1 MREIAEFRI
10 DERFAPMLFAESE
23 GKRVGTS
30 VRQIEIETTDP
41 RFAQVGRLQR
51 EFREKEGKPFF
62 YGWNLK
68 RKPSSQELR
77 QASLFSL
84 RVTAV
89 FEPAGEERGT
99 KYDES
104 STCPNCG
111 AGAKQ
116 IGALI
121 LDVKRIPKGKDIAKT
136 IAGEIVVS
144 LRVAEL
150 FERHGVTGLTLNPVR
165 MSAASSAESKDWF
178 QLAVQS
184 ADAEIVAPT
193 RVGIDPFD
201 DDPQG
206 ESRCPLGDL
215 LGLNLLS
222 EVTIRGATRGDA
234 DFVCSHQFIGV
245 RRELLRPERLMLISK
260 KVWRLIESEKLK
272 GCEVEIARLAK

>member
-1 MREIAEFRI
+1 MREVAEFRV
-10 DERFAPMLFAESE
+10 DERFASMLFAETE
-23 GKRVGTS
+23 GKRVGSS
-30 VRQIEIETTDP
+30 VRKVELETTDP

-51 EFREKEGKPFF
+51 ELRAKQGEPFF
-62 YGWNLK
+62 YGWSLK

-84 RVTAV
+84 QVAAV

-104 STCPNCG
+104 SGCPNCG

-116 IGALI
+116 IGLLI

-144 LRVAEL
+144 RRVVEV
-150 FERHGVTGLTLNPVR
+150 FERHGVTGVALSPVR

-178 QLAVQS
+178 QLSVQS

-201 DDPQG
+201 EDASG
-206 ESRCPLGDL
+206 ECRCPLGDL

-222 EVTIRGATRGDA
+222 EVTIRATTRGDA
-234 DFVCSHQFIGV
+234 DFVSSPQFIGV
-245 RRELLRPERLMLISK
+245 RRELLRPERVILISP
-260 KVWRLIESEKLK
+260 KVWKLIESEKLK
-272 GCEVEIARLAK
+272 GVEVEIARLA

>member
-1 MREIAEFRI
+1 MREIAEFRV
-10 DERFAPMLFAESE
+10 DERFASMLFAESE
-23 GKRVGTS
+23 GKRVGSS
-30 VRQIEIETTDP
+30 VRQIELETTDP

-51 EFREKEGKPFF
+51 ELREKEGKPFF

-104 STCPNCG
+104 SSCPNCG

-116 IGALI
+116 TGPLI
-121 LDVKRIPKGKDIAKT
+121 LDARRIPKGKDIAKT
-136 IAGEIVVS
+136 IAGEVVVS
-144 LRVAEL
+144 RRATEL
-150 FERHGVTGLTLNPVR
+150 FERHGITGVTLSPVR
-165 MSAASSAESKDWF
+165 MNAASSAESKDWF
-178 QLAVQS
+178 QLTVQS
-184 ADAEIVAPT
+184 AEAEIVAPT

-201 DDPQG
+201 DDPHG
-206 ESRCPLGDL
+206 EGRCPLGDL

-222 EVTIRGATRGDA
+222 EVTIRAATRGDA
-234 DFVCSHQFIGV
+234 DFVSSRQFIGV
-245 RRELLRPERLMLISK
+245 RRELLRPERVILVSP
-260 KVWRLIESEKLK
+260 KVWKLIESEKLK
-272 GCEVEIARLAK
+272 GCEVEIARLS